1 MQVDCLMR
9 CILCLEGTV
18 RHESDRLQFIF
29 SIDRR
34 SFRASKAQTTRYRC
48 RDLGHDPMIIGHDPM
63 IIGHD
68 PMINPHSECIAVDS
82 YSTQQS
88 QGLTET
94 DHLLVRTSI
103 SCPYL
108 DRTACSAKP
117 RPVRQVLRSPIEE
130 TEVAAVSSTGF
141 YDPGFMNR

>member
-48 RDLGHDPMIIGHDPM
+48 RDL
-63 IIGHD
+63 GHD